1 MAATFLP
8 KKTMFGGL
16 SRATVEPMQ
25 IDTGPDDAD
34 INRTMVENTTLD
46 LEAYAGSYTGLAK
59 LLRLMHIAS
68 RCRPLRIDALR
79 LALTHVQ
86 TTHNVIMYQNIHKQL
101 MEAINNQSRL
111 PDGVPAASIPA
122 LDVQWIETTQKRAA
136 LKVEKL
142 DMDLKNYKSNSI
154 KESIRRGHDDLGDH
168 YLDCGDLANALK
180 CYSRARDYCTT
191 ARHLVNMCL
200 NVIKVSIYL
209 QNWTHVTTYVS
220 KAETTSFLTEPNKEG
235 NQAVVTKLNI
245 ASGLGELMCNKY
257 KAAARLFLSANLD
270 HCDFPELISP
280 NNIATYGTLCALAT
294 FDRQE
299 IQRLVLN
306 SSSFKLF
313 LELEPQ
319 LRDVVYKLHNSQYAS
334 SLKLLDAMKDNFVLD
349 LYLASHVEV
358 LYSQIRN
365 RALCQYFSP
374 YLSADMRKMAES
386 FNTTV
391 TGLEEELMQL
401 ILEGKISAR
410 IDSHNKVLYAKD
422 LDQRS
427 ITFEK
432 AFAMGEEYQMR
443 SKALVLRAAVVKNQI
458 QVKSNA
464 TREGS
469 QEAMMGTAM
478 NSSWGR
484 SSSWQPPN

>member
-1 MAATFLP
+1 MAFFQ

-25 IDTGPDDAD
+25 IDTGPEDSDA
-34 INRTMVENTTLD
+34 NRVMVENTALD
-46 LEAYAGSYTGLAK
+46 LDAYAAMYAGMAK

-68 RCRPLRIDALR
+68 RCRSLRVDALR
-79 LALTHVQ
+79 LALNHVQ
-86 TTHNVIMYQNIHKQL
+86 TTHNVSMYRSIHSQL
-101 MEAINNQSRL
+101 VEAINNQPRL
-111 PDGVPAASIPA
+111 PDGVPAPSVPA
-122 LDVQWIETTQKRAA
+122 LDVQWIETTQKKAA
-136 LKVEKL
+136 LKLEKL

-209 QNWTHVTTYVS
+209 QNWPHVTTYVS
-220 KAETTSFLTEPNKEG
+220 KAETTPYLMEPSREG
-235 NQAVVTKLNI
+235 SQAVVTKLNV
-245 ASGLGELMCNKY
+245 AAGLGELMCSKY
-257 KAAARLFLSANLD
+257 KAAARLFLSANID

-280 NNIATYGTLCALAT
+280 NNVATYGTLCALAT

-299 IQRLVLN
+299 IQRHVLN

-319 LRDVVYKLHNSQYAS
+319 LREIVYKLHNSKYAS
-334 SLKLLDAMKDNFVLD
+334 SLKLLGEMKDSFILD
-349 LYLASHVEV
+349 LYIASHVEA

-374 YLSADMRKMAES
+374 YLSADMRKMAEA

-391 TGLEEELMQL
+391 SALEEELMQL
-401 ILEGKISAR
+401 ILDGKISAR

-432 AFAMGEEYQMR
+432 AIAMGEEYQMK
-443 SKALVLRAAVVKNQI
+443 SKALVLRAAVVKSQI
-458 QVKSNA
+458 QVKSTA
-464 TREGS
+464 TREGG
-469 QEAMMGTAM
+469 QDATVVPPMKAAYGPIPGTG
-478 NSSWGR
+478 W
-484 SSSWQPPN
+484 